1 MAASSSGGQGD
12 GQGGPIRIFSGESE
26 DAQEYKRWKT
36 WVQNKLLTLDKLPAA
51 AKGAYVYTLLSGKAL
66 ECIEHLEAT
75 DYQKEDGDKV
85 IWTLLDQRFPQKDK
99 TDEMGESLGKIF
111 FLESPSGRNSQDLDR
126 QSGRSF
132 RCLREEGQ
140 HQVSVGGQGLGASSQ
155 SLADRRTTSSS
166 SCTSTRHSQK
176 GKHLSGPPV
185 MLPGAGSSISEAV
198 LSSSCGR

>member
-1 MAASSSGGQGD
+1 MGFPGEAYFTGAMAASSSGGQGD

-85 IWTLLDQRFPQKDK
+85 IWTLLDQEISSKRQDGRDGGVARQDFC
-99 TDEMGESLGKIF
+99 
-111 FLESPSGRNSQDLDR
+111 LESPRG
-126 QSGRSF
+126 
-132 RCLREEGQ
+132 
-140 HQVSVGGQGLGASSQ
+140 
-155 SLADRRTTSSS
+155 
-166 SCTSTRHSQK
+166 
-176 GKHLSGPPV
+176 
-185 MLPGAGSSISEAV
+185 
-198 LSSSCGR
+198 